1 MLLAAGRG
9 ERMRPLTETTPKPL
23 LTVAGKPLIVHH
35 LEELATAGF
44 HQIVIN
50 HAWLGEQIEQ
60 ALGDGSRW
68 NLDIRYSAEAEAL
81 ETGGGIFKALPLLSD
96 PFVVINGDVFA
107 EVDVASLS
115 MDDNDLAHLLLVK
128 NPPHNPGG
136 DFTLADGRVSE
147 AGDHQ
152 LTYSGIGL
160 YRKAL
165 FDDCH
170 AGKFPL
176 APLLRNAM
184 QQHRVGGQLLGG
196 EWIDVGTPQRLQQL
210 EQLLKSSECIEAAQS
225 ESLPVMSAATRKS
238 QQSDAF

>member
-1 MLLAAGRG
+1 MDVAPSVMLLAAGRG
-9 ERMRPLTETTPKPL
+9 ERMRPLTDRTPKPL
-23 LTVAGKPLIVHH
+23 LPVAGKPLIVHH
-35 LEELATAGF
+35 LEELAAAGF
-44 HQIVIN
+44 SRLVIN

-68 NLDIRYSAEAEAL
+68 NLQIQYSAESEAL

-107 EVDVASLS
+107 EADFAALS
-115 MDDNDLAHLLLVK
+115 IDQGDLAHLLLVE

-136 DFTLADGRVSE
+136 DFQLTDGRVDE
-147 AGDHQ
+147 AGEAK
-152 LTYSGIGL
+152 LTFSGIGV

-165 FDDCH
+165 FDGCQ

-176 APLLRNAM
+176 APILRRAM
-184 QQHRVGGQLLGG
+184 RQNRVGGELLGG

-210 EQLLKSSECIEAAQS
+210 ERLLMAG
-225 ESLPVMSAATRKS
+225 SA
-238 QQSDAF
+238 

>member
-9 ERMRPLTETTPKPL
+9 ERMRPLTDTMPKPL
-23 LTVAGKPLIVHH
+23 LSVAGKPLIVHH

-44 HQIVIN
+44 HDIVIN

-60 ALGDGSRW
+60 TLGDGTRW
-68 NLDIRYSAEAEAL
+68 NLQIQYSAEAEAL
-81 ETGGGIFKALPLLSD
+81 ETGGGIFRALPLLSD

-115 MDDNDLAHLLLVK
+115 MDDNDLAHLLLVE
-128 NPPHNPGG
+128 NPPHNPDG
-136 DFTLADGRVSE
+136 DFQLADGRVSE
-147 AGDHQ
+147 TGEHQ

-165 FDDCH
+165 FDDCRS
-170 AGKFPL
+170 GKFPL
-176 APLLRNAM
+176 ALLLSRM
-184 QQHRVGGQLLGG
+184 ITTHGVGGQLLAG

-210 EQLLKSSECIEAAQS
+210 EQLLQH
-225 ESLPVMSAATRKS
+225 
-238 QQSDAF
+238 